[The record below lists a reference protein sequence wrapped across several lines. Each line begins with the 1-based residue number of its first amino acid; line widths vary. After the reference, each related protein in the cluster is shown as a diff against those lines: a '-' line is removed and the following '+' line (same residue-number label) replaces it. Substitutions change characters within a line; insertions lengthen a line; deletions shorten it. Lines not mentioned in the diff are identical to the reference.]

1 MVEIRSSLDFVWI
14 NFRGLSQRKF
24 LSVLNELVKKRK
36 MRGGLDKGTRALDQK
51 WKKTK
56 AGDVCVTWDAETS
69 PHWPLLSPVHHSL
82 LPSKEDVSTA
92 ERGHLRFRARTSH
105 CALLSAV
112 SRSTRD
118 FVCSSWGI
126 LEKGAYHRNWL
137 LYSGFQTRATMRNR
151 AIVVVQYF
159 ESKTNEVNALS

>member
-1 MVEIRSSLDFVWI
+1 
-14 NFRGLSQRKF
+14 
-24 LSVLNELVKKRK
+24 
-36 MRGGLDKGTRALDQK
+36 MRGVRTKEPEHSIK
-51 WKKTK
+51 SEKKTK

-112 SRSTRD
+112 SRSTGD

-159 ESKTNEVNALS
+159 ESKTNEVNALP